1 MGRVK
6 PVNAVMR
13 AEKTS
18 QTMRRITLLPAV
30 SSVRG
35 RHGKETGMSG
45 NWWENTPWR
54 MVQTN
59 LREIDMENINAEA
72 FADELA
78 DFNATVVN
86 LNAAGILAS
95 YDTKLDFQNRSAFLH
110 GDSLKEIVDACHRRG
125 IRVIARCDFSKI
137 GYNIYEQHPDWV
149 YRDADGRI
157 MNYNGFVQTCVNGA
171 YQQQYMFE
179 ILRELFT
186 THDFDGLYCNMA
198 GTFVT
203 DYDYNVYGPCHCDN
217 CTRLFAEQ
225 VGGEFPRANDPRDPA
240 FRRYMGWIGKCA
252 AMQKR
257 KMYAEVKKIN
267 PAIAVNGFDYSRTEA
282 NQDIGRPTWIYQTSA
297 NARRVRGAGTKP
309 YVSDT
314 ASVDFLGFRYRHSS
328 VSSGIM
334 EVRQWQSLA
343 YTQSLSL
350 YIMGT
355 LGGHKDRTALRASR
369 KAFDFMAAHEE
380 LYRGAVSGARVLLID
395 KPLMGRE
402 DKEVSGLIRAL
413 TEVHIPFDEGA
424 MADLTPEILSRY
436 EAVVLPDVLSLSD
449 AQAGV
454 LDEYVRGGGKLI
466 ASGKT
471 ACFNERRMPRG
482 EVAVKA
488 FGLGKVAEVRT
499 GLKSSVF
506 EVTGKDEN
514 VFISSAEAGLGYVV
528 PGSEIL
534 VAEPAEGTEKYLKLV
549 PEQKVGPP
557 EVCYATGETDIPG
570 VFRSHYGK
578 GTAVFVPF
586 LAGTFYQEQG
596 YENTFLF
603 LKDVFTRLAGI
614 TPIAVDLTPMCE
626 ITVTRQPGRTLIHL
640 INTTGCF
647 GNSFFEPVPLRHI
660 KLHLDLPAVCRITAH
675 NGGNVELACDGCKV
689 VLALDKLNT
698 YEVITVEDAFSPE
711 K

>member
-1 MGRVK
+1 
-6 PVNAVMR
+6 
-13 AEKTS
+13 
-18 QTMRRITLLPAV
+18 
-30 SSVRG
+30 
-35 RHGKETGMSG
+35 
-45 NWWENTPWR
+45 

-59 LREIDMENINAEA
+59 LREIDMENISAEA

-78 DFNATVVN
+78 SFNATVVN

-95 YDTKLDFQNRSAFLH
+95 YDTKLDFQNKSAYLH
-110 GDSLKEIVDACHRRG
+110 GDSLKQIVDACHRRG

-149 YRDADGRI
+149 YRDADGKI
-157 MNYNGFVQTCVNGA
+157 MNYNGFVQTCVNGP
-171 YQQQYMFE
+171 YQQKYMFE

-217 CTRLFAEQ
+217 CTKLFAEQ
-225 VGGEFPRANDPRDPA
+225 VGGEIPAKNDPRDPA
-240 FRRYMGWIGKCA
+240 FRKYMGWIGKCA

-267 PAIAVNGFDYSRTEA
+267 PAIAVNGFEYSRTEA

-297 NARRVRGAGTKP
+297 NARRVRGTGSKP

-355 LGGHKDRTALRASR
+355 LGGHKDKTALRASQ
-369 KAFDFMAAHEE
+369 KAFDFMAAHED
-380 LYRGAVSGARVLLID
+380 LYRGAVSAAKVLLID

-402 DKEVSGLIRAL
+402 DKEVSGLIRVL
-413 TEVHIPFDEGA
+413 TESHIPFDEGT
-424 MADLTPEILSRY
+424 MADVTPEVLGKY
-436 EAVVLPDVLSLSD
+436 EAVVLPDVMSLSD
-449 AQAGV
+449 AQAAV
-454 LDEYVRGGGKLI
+454 LDDYVREGGKLI
-466 ASGKT
+466 ATGKT

-488 FGLGKVAEVRT
+488 FGLGKVNETRT
-499 GLKSSVF
+499 GLKSSIF
-506 EVTGKDEN
+506 EITDRDEK
-514 VFISSAEAGLGYVV
+514 VLISSADAGLGYVV
-528 PGSEIL
+528 PGSEIVFPEAL
-534 VAEPAEGTEKYLKLV
+534 EGTEKYLKLV

-557 EVCYATGETDIPG
+557 EVCYATSETELPG
-570 VFRSHYGK
+570 LFRNCYGK
-578 GTAVFVPF
+578 GTAVYVPF
-586 LAGTFYQEQG
+586 MAGTFYQEQG
-596 YENTFLF
+596 YENTFIF
-603 LKDVFTRLAGI
+603 MKDVLTNLACI
-614 TPIAVDLTPMCE
+614 RPLADNLTPMCE
-626 ITVTRQPGRTLIHL
+626 ITVTSQPGRTLIHL
-640 INTTGCF
+640 INNTGCF
-647 GNSFFEPVPLRHI
+647 GNSFFEPVPIRHI
-660 KLHLDLPAVCRITAH
+660 KL
-675 NGGNVELACDGCKV
+675 NVELPAACRVTAFNGGKADLACECGRA
-689 VLALDKLNT
+689 VLTLDKLKT
-698 YEVITVEDAFSPE
+698 YEVITVEDVSAIAE